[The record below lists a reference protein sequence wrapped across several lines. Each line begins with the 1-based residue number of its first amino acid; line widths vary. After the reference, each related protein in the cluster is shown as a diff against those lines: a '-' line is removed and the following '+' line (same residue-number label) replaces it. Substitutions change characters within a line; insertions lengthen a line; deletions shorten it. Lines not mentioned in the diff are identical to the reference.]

1 MSKIDKVPNLEESF
15 SEIKEIVDGMRGSAW
30 GVVAT
35 IATTIKEAPS
45 ILSTLDESKVTAD
58 EMSGVTSLLTTI
70 AKDGDRFTKELDTL
84 DAKFSELSK
93 DTGKASKK
101 NLARNYTRM
110 LSLSTQ
116 YHDVSTRL
124 ATSTET
130 LIGDYTDTVMDL
142 CAAPEKP
149 AVDTTAKDTLET
161 PNKEL

>member
-1 MSKIDKVPNLEESF
+1 MSKISKVPNLEDSF
-15 SEIKEIVDGMRGSAW
+15 SEIKEIVGGMRGSAW

-35 IATTIKEAPS
+35 IAATVKEAPS
-45 ILSTLDESKVTAD
+45 ILTTLDEKKVPEDKIA
-58 EMSGVTSLLTTI
+58 GVTSLLTTI

-84 DAKFSELSK
+84 DAKFTVLSEDNGQS
-93 DTGKASKK
+93 SKK

-124 ATSTET
+124 ATATET

-142 CAAPEKP
+142 CGNSDTQPE
-149 AVDTTAKDTLET
+149 V
-161 PNKEL
+161 PNKE